1 MKYCIHCGK
10 EMLDEALICE
20 NCNTPV
26 ATVQPVQT
34 PAEPVAVEPV
44 KVEAPDK
51 EVKASKGWLF
61 LGIGLPI
68 VALVLFFILRRKK
81 PAIAK
86 RLKKGM
92 IIGFIVYTVYYILE
106 FVLIPILSY
115 VFSGVMAIIAYLL
128 SGVLTVISYVVAGII
143 AIIGALASS
152 VLAPIFGSVV
162 DSIMESIIAAVSN
175 GISAAMTEIFSS
187 FNVSIGSISLDI
199 PSIIEELIGLI
210 TSLI

>member
-1 MKYCIHCGK
+1 MKYCTHCGK

-34 PAEPVAVEPV
+34 PAEPVA
-44 KVEAPDK
+44 VEAPDK

-92 IIGFIVYTVYYILE
+92 IIGFIVYTIYYVLE

-115 VFSGVMAIIAYLL
+115 VF

-162 DSIMESIIAAVSN
+162 DSIMESIMAGVSN
-175 GISAAMTEIFSS
+175 GISTAMTEIFSS